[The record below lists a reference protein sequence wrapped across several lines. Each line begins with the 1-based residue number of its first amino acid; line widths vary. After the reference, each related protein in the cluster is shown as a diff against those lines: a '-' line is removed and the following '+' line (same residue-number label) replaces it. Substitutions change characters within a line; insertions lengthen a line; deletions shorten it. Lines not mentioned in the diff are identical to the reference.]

1 MVPETSDGTPVQAM
15 LTAKAARAAAAPRYA
30 PTNRRPGKRSGL
42 SLVWNAQTITGVS
55 EEVSATYAN
64 PLLMRAALPTA
75 VVGTPPTA
83 PLFGRREEST
93 PAPAHGRPLPC
104 QASAAKDSTCSAPR
118 VHKAPPSACPNL
130 PAGWELNADGVRP
143 FLPAAMAGAVKRA
156 GPSPR
161 CASECNLVM
170 KFSRSIMPNNF
181 SFSRQ
186 TRKTSQVSRVF
197 PNTLHSNI
205 SFKKSSERRSAP
217 PSSDCEQPELG
228 GAGFFITQLCTSTHR
243 HAT

>member
-1 MVPETSDGTPVQAM
+1 MVPETSDGTPVQAK

-55 EEVSATYAN
+55 EEVIATYVN

-156 GPSPR
+156 GPSP
-161 CASECNLVM
+161 LVRFRM
-170 KFSRSIMPNNF
+170 QPRHEIFAIDYAQQLQLF
-181 SFSRQ
+181 
-186 TRKTSQVSRVF
+186 KTDKEYIPGKQGV
-197 PNTLHSNI
+197 
-205 SFKKSSERRSAP
+205 
-217 PSSDCEQPELG
+217 PEHL
-228 GAGFFITQLCTSTHR
+228 ALQHIF
-243 HAT
+243 

>member
-130 PAGWELNADGVRP
+130 PAGWELKADGVRP

-156 GPSPR
+156 GPSP
-161 CASECNLVM
+161 LVRFRM
-170 KFSRSIMPNNF
+170 QPRHEIFAIDYAQQLQLF
-181 SFSRQ
+181 
-186 TRKTSQVSRVF
+186 KTDKE
-197 PNTLHSNI
+197 NI
-205 SFKKSSERRSAP
+205 PGK
-217 PSSDCEQPELG
+217 QGVPEHL
-228 GAGFFITQLCTSTHR
+228 ALQHIF
-243 HAT
+243 

>member
-1 MVPETSDGTPVQAM
+1 MVPETSDGTPVQAK

-156 GPSPR
+156 GPSPQFR
-161 CASECNLVM
+161 FRMQPRHEIFAIDYAQQLQLFKTDKENIPGKQGVPEHLVLQL
-170 KFSRSIMPNNF
+170 I
-181 SFSRQ
+181 
-186 TRKTSQVSRVF
+186 
-197 PNTLHSNI
+197 
-205 SFKKSSERRSAP
+205 FKKSS
-217 PSSDCEQPELG
+217 
-228 GAGFFITQLCTSTHR
+228 
-243 HAT
+243 